1 MPSSVGLSKS
11 DIVREARLKTLRK
24 RDLVT
29 GRAIVGKALYAVK
42 TSRLAQKRK
51 SHAIKTPYRRSQKL
65 LDKAPAVP
73 VSVSPAGST
82 GSTSSVDS
90 NNDRQSDVSYTPG
103 QAQESRSRKKDSY
116 ETPPGYIYKDT
127 ARPQTKV
134 IAKTFVSDDGLLRC
148 SMTGQDNDNGIVQL
162 AHALDRSADPMVQR
176 QQEIIMGVQ
185 KGGLSLDTR
194 PNMIPLSMEIHRP
207 MDRGQVIILPTLPT
221 LCKLWKALSTKTITD
236 WSKKRSPYM
245 NEEGYLYHDDVFP
258 RDTEIE
264 VMIVPMSNW
273 SKTSG
278 IQHISY
284 DQDGNIIHD
293 YYKPPFVVDGKAV
306 LPLKKVKAS
315 PYFMARKAHWAL
327 TKEGAGQP
335 PAYVEAEIQVLL
347 YIGELMNSIR
357 DAEMEEPL
365 AGTDADQQLSAS
377 ENADQQLSDAN
388 EEGEQQMSVDE
399 DGNEEV
405 PVDEENNPFLAS
417 P

>member
-11 DIVREARLKTLRK
+11 DIVREARLRTLRK

-42 TSRLAQKRK
+42 TSRLAQERK

-82 GSTSSVDS
+82 GSIDS
-90 NNDRQSDVSYTPG
+90 NNDRQSDVSYTPD
-103 QAQESRSRKKDSY
+103 QEQESRSRKKNSY
-116 ETPPGYIYKDT
+116 ETPPGHIYKDT

-185 KGGLSLDTR
+185 KGDLSLDTR

-207 MDRGQVIILPTLPT
+207 MDRGQ
-221 LCKLWKALSTKTITD
+221 
-236 WSKKRSPYM
+236 
-245 NEEGYLYHDDVFP
+245 VFP

-284 DQDGNIIHD
+284 DQNGNIIHD

-335 PAYVEAEIQVLL
+335 PAYVVAEIQVLL

-365 AGTDADQQLSAS
+365 ARTDADQQLSAS
-377 ENADQQLSDAN
+377 ENADQQLSVAN

-399 DGNEEV
+399 DGNDLV
-405 PVDEENNPFLAS
+405 PVDEEHNPFLAS